1 MSPLILD
8 IIVRDGYI
16 LGQAIYNLLLSRQ
29 QRAVCARSA
38 GVERTE
44 HRAYR
49 KYSSRMGGFDEIYAH
64 TFDARL
70 NERLAAGLYDRE
82 NAGIPQEKSLTEPGP
97 FEGGKS
103 GMGVPGGVTEAGRGR
118 GREGL
123 PTADL
128 VGLGA
133 GTDETLR

>member
-1 MSPLILD
+1 MTTFWGRQSTNCCFLVNKGQFVP
-8 IIVRDGYI
+8 VR
-16 LGQAIYNLLLSRQ
+16 LASNVPNT
-29 QRAVCARSA
+29 AP
-38 GVERTE
+38 TE
-44 HRAYR
+44 STVLEWWFRR
-49 KYSSRMGGFDEIYAH
+49 EIYAD

-103 GMGVPGGVTEAGRGR
+103 GMGVPGGVTEVGRGR

-123 PTADL
+123 PTANL